1 MNPLLQA
8 AKIVSAFFWIVFGA
22 DLFGFIQMG
31 EPLDFLIK
39 VVGFGTLAVH
49 LMEIAYFWLTF
60 KHKSTNPALDALQ
73 ILVFGVFHMI
83 PLRNKQA

>member
-8 AKIVSAFFWIVFGA
+8 VKIGTVFFWIVVGA
-22 DLFGFIQMG
+22 DVFGFIQMG
-31 EPLDFLIK
+31 EPLDFLLK
-39 VVGFGTLAVH
+39 TVGFGTFVVH
-49 LMEIAYFWLTF
+49 LVEIAYFWLTF
-60 KHKSTNPALDALQ
+60 KHKSNNPVLDSLQ